1 MEGAGG
7 AGPLCAGRPKMH
19 GQRILPRACG
29 RVAAAPPVKHLG
41 RKTRVYPSS
50 SSIRMPAAASV
61 LLSQHHVDS
70 LHDVVLCWVIPRQRG
85 ANQASRTMESVWRKQ
100 HSRLIF
106 ARDLQNGG
114 NCFSVVVQQ
123 MSDVLSNLQTTSGVT
138 PATFLDPCGPRKTH
152 VLVYHNDSDI
162 ASLLCVTLECGL
174 DLGDLRV
181 WQIVDSASAVRNSQQ
196 AHDSGGSLWTHL
208 LSRLCSCTPQ
218 QFAARGRRAG
228 IRL

>member
-1 MEGAGG
+1 
-7 AGPLCAGRPKMH
+7 MH
-19 GQRILPRACG
+19 GQRILPWE
-29 RVAAAPPVKHLG
+29 VAAAPPAKHLG
-41 RKTRVYPSS
+41 RKTKVSPSS
-50 SSIRMPAAASV
+50 PSLLMPAAVSV
-61 LLSQHHVDS
+61 LLSKHHVYS

-152 VLVYHNDSDI
+152 VLVYHNEVLAI
-162 ASLLCVTLECGL
+162 C
-174 DLGDLRV
+174 
-181 WQIVDSASAVRNSQQ
+181 
-196 AHDSGGSLWTHL
+196 L
-208 LSRLCSCTPQ
+208 LSPFSVLSLMLLGFYFVCFCLCCSCSCNY
-218 QFAARGRRAG
+218 
-228 IRL
+228 L